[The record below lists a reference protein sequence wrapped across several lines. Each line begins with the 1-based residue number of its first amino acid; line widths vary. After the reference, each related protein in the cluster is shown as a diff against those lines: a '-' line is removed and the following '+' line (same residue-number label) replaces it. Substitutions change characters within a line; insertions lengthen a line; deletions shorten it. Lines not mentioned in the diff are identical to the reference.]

1 MTHDAFSRCHPT
13 VNFLFFVAAIGCGMV
28 IQHPAYILAGVVC
41 GGVYFC
47 LLSGRR
53 GFARIGMLLPLPILT
68 AVLNPL
74 INHRGKAVLFLVMG
88 KPYTL
93 EALCYGLALGG
104 IFLVMLLWFG
114 CYSAV
119 LTSDKFTSLF
129 GSLIPSLSLLLVM
142 VLRLIPAFTRKT
154 KQVLDARR
162 AIGMGAEQTGSLRQK
177 LRSGMTVLS
186 ALTSWALEGSIIT
199 ADSMRSRGYGCGKR
213 TSFRLYRMTGRD
225 WVLLILIGG
234 LFSLVILAGG
244 TDASYTPVMKAAPLG
259 WGFPAYC
266 ALLLI
271 PTIFELKE
279 AAAWHI
285 SISKI

>member
-1 MTHDAFSRCHPT
+1 MTHDAFSRCHPA

-104 IFLVMLLWFG
+104 IFLVMMLWFG

-129 GSLIPSLSLLLVM
+129 GSVIPSLSLLLVM

-162 AIGMGAEQTGSLRQK
+162 AIGMGAEQTGSIPEK

-225 WVLLILIGG
+225 WVLLTLIGA
-234 LFSLVILAGG
+234 LSCIVLLAGG
-244 TDASYTPVMKAAPLG
+244 TDASYTPVMKVAPLG

-271 PTIFELKE
+271 PTIFEGKE
-279 AAAWHI
+279 AAAWRI

>member
-1 MTHDAFSRCHPT
+1 MTHDAFSRCHPA

-104 IFLVMLLWFG
+104 IFLVMMLWFG

-129 GSLIPSLSLLLVM
+129 GGVIPSLSLLLVM

-162 AIGMGAEQTGSLRQK
+162 AIGMGAEQTGSIPEK

-225 WVLLILIGG
+225 WVLLTLIGA
-234 LFSLVILAGG
+234 LFCIVLLAGG
-244 TDASYTPVMKAAPLG
+244 TDASYTPVMKVAPLG

-271 PTIFELKE
+271 PTIFEGKE
-279 AAAWHI
+279 AAAWRI

>member
-1 MTHDAFSRCHPT
+1 MTHDAFSRCHPA
-13 VNFLFFVAAIGCGMV
+13 VNFLFFVAALGCGMV
-28 IQHPAYILAGVVC
+28 IQHPAYILAGVVS
-41 GGVYFC
+41 GGLYFC
-47 LLSGRR
+47 LLYGRR
-53 GFARIGMLLPLPILT
+53 GFSRIGMLLPLPILT

-104 IFLVMLLWFG
+104 IFLVMMLWFG

-119 LTSDKFTSLF
+119 LTIDKFTSLF
-129 GSLIPSLSLLLVM
+129 GSVIPSLSLLLVM
-142 VLRLIPAFTRKT
+142 VLRLIPAFTRKK

-162 AIGMGAEQTGSLRQK
+162 AIGMGAEQTGSIPEK

-225 WVLLILIGG
+225 WVLLTLIGA
-234 LFSLVILAGG
+234 LLCIVLLAGG
-244 TDASYTPVMKAAPLG
+244 TDASYTPVMKVAPLG

-271 PTIFELKE
+271 PTIFEGKE
-279 AAAWHI
+279 AAAWRI

>member
-1 MTHDAFSRCHPT
+1 MTHDAFSRCHPA
-13 VNFLFFVAAIGCGMV
+13 VNFLFFVAALGCGMV

-41 GGVYFC
+41 GGLYFC

-53 GFARIGMLLPLPILT
+53 GLARIGMLLPLPILT

-104 IFLVMLLWFG
+104 IFLVMMLWFG

-129 GSLIPSLSLLLVM
+129 GSVIPSLSLLLVM

-162 AIGMGAEQTGSLRQK
+162 AIGMGAEQTGSIPEK

-186 ALTSWALEGSIIT
+186 ALTSWALEGSIVT
-199 ADSMRSRGYGCGKR
+199 ADSMRARGYGCGKR

-225 WVLLILIGG
+225 WALLALIVG
-234 LFSLVILAGG
+234 LFCLVILAGG
-244 TDASYTPVMKAAPLG
+244 TDASYTPVMKVAPLG

-271 PTIFELKE
+271 PTIFEGKE
-279 AAAWHI
+279 AAAWRI

>member
-1 MTHDAFSRCHPT
+1 MTFDAFSRCHPA

-74 INHRGKAVLFLVMG
+74 INHRGKAVLFLAMG

-104 IFLVMLLWFG
+104 IFLVMMLWFG

-186 ALTSWALEGSIIT
+186 ALTTWALEGSIIT

>member
-1 MTHDAFSRCHPT
+1 MTHDAFSRCHPA
-13 VNFLFFVAAIGCGMV
+13 VNFLFFAAAIGCGMV

-129 GSLIPSLSLLLVM
+129 GSVIPSLSLLLVM

-271 PTIFELKE
+271 PTIFEGKE

>member
-1 MTHDAFSRCHPT
+1 MTHDAFSRCHPA

-28 IQHPAYILAGVVC
+28 IQHPAYILAGVGC

-114 CYSAV
+114 CYNAV

-162 AIGMGAEQTGSLRQK
+162 AIGMGAEQTGSLRHK

-234 LFSLVILAGG
+234 LFCLVILAGG
-244 TDASYTPVMKAAPLG
+244 MEASYTPVMKAAPLG

-271 PTIFELKE
+271 PTIFEGKE

>member
-1 MTHDAFSRCHPT
+1 MTHDAFSRCHPA

-41 GGVYFC
+41 GGVYYC
-47 LLSGRR
+47 LLYGRQ
-53 GFARIGMLLPLPILT
+53 GLPRIAGMLLLPILT

-271 PTIFELKE
+271 PTIYEGKE
-279 AAAWHI
+279 AALWHI

>member
-1 MTHDAFSRCHPT
+1 MTHDAFSRCHPA

-28 IQHPAYILAGVVC
+28 IQHPAYIRAGVVC

-53 GFARIGMLLPLPILT
+53 GFSRIGMLLPLPILT

>member
-1 MTHDAFSRCHPT
+1 MTHDAFSRCHPA

-271 PTIFELKE
+271 PTIFEGKE

>member
-1 MTHDAFSRCHPT
+1 MTHDAFSRCHPA
-13 VNFLFFVAAIGCGMV
+13 VNFLFFAAAIGCGMV

-142 VLRLIPAFTRKT
+142 VLRLIRAFTRKT

-162 AIGMGAEQTGSLRQK
+162 AIGMGAEQTGSIPEK

-225 WVLLILIGG
+225 WVLLTLIGA
-234 LFSLVILAGG
+234 LFCIVLLAGG
-244 TDASYTPVMKAAPLG
+244 TDASYTPVMKVAPLG

-271 PTIFELKE
+271 PTIFEGKE
-279 AAAWHI
+279 AAAWRI

>member
-1 MTHDAFSRCHPT
+1 MTFDAFSRCHPA

-234 LFSLVILAGG
+234 LFCLVILAGG
-244 TDASYTPVMKAAPLG
+244 TEASYTPVMKAAPLG

-271 PTIFELKE
+271 PTIFEGKE

>member
-1 MTHDAFSRCHPT
+1 MTHDAFSRCHPA
-13 VNFLFFVAAIGCGMV
+13 VNFLFFVAALGCGMV
-28 IQHPAYILAGVVC
+28 IQHPAYILAGVVS
-41 GGVYFC
+41 GGLYFC
-47 LLSGRR
+47 LLYGRR
-53 GFARIGMLLPLPILT
+53 GFSRIGMLLPLPILT

-104 IFLVMLLWFG
+104 IFLVMMLWFG

-129 GSLIPSLSLLLVM
+129 GSVIPSLSLLLVM

-162 AIGMGAEQTGSLRQK
+162 AIGMGAEQTGSIPEK

-225 WVLLILIGG
+225 WVLLTLIGA
-234 LFSLVILAGG
+234 LSCIVLLAGG
-244 TDASYTPVMKAAPLG
+244 TDASYTPAMKVAPLG

-271 PTIFELKE
+271 PTIFEGKE
-279 AAAWHI
+279 AAAWRI

>member
-1 MTHDAFSRCHPT
+1 MTHDAFSRCHPA

-104 IFLVMLLWFG
+104 IFLVMMLWFG

-162 AIGMGAEQTGSLRQK
+162 AIGMGAEQTGSIPEK

-225 WVLLILIGG
+225 WVLLTLIGA
-234 LFSLVILAGG
+234 LSCIVLLAGG
-244 TDASYTPVMKAAPLG
+244 TDASYTPVMKVAPLG

-271 PTIFELKE
+271 PTIFEGKE
-279 AAAWHI
+279 AAAWRI
-285 SISKI
+285 SVSKI

>member
-1 MTHDAFSRCHPT
+1 MTHDAFSRCHPA

-104 IFLVMLLWFG
+104 IFLVMMLWFG

-271 PTIFELKE
+271 PTIFEGKE

>member
-1 MTHDAFSRCHPT
+1 MTFDAFSRCHPA

>member
-1 MTHDAFSRCHPT
+1 MTFDAFSRCHPA

-104 IFLVMLLWFG
+104 IFLVMMLWFG

-225 WVLLILIGG
+225 WVLLTLIGA
-234 LFSLVILAGG
+234 LFCIVLLAGG
-244 TDASYTPVMKAAPLG
+244 TDASYTPVMKVAPLG

-271 PTIFELKE
+271 PTIFEGKE
-279 AAAWHI
+279 AAAWRI

>member
-1 MTHDAFSRCHPT
+1 MTHDAFSRCHPA

-104 IFLVMLLWFG
+104 IFLVMMLWFG

-271 PTIFELKE
+271 PTIFEGKE
-279 AAAWHI
+279 AAAWRI

>member
-1 MTHDAFSRCHPT
+1 MTHDAFSRCHPA

-271 PTIFELKE
+271 PTIFEGKE

-285 SISKI
+285 SISRI

>member
-1 MTHDAFSRCHPT
+1 MTHDAFSRCHPA
-13 VNFLFFVAAIGCGMV
+13 VNFLFFAAAIGCGMV

-74 INHRGKAVLFLVMG
+74 INHRGKAVLFLMMG

-104 IFLVMLLWFG
+104 IFLAMLLWFG

-162 AIGMGAEQTGSLRQK
+162 AIGMGAEQTGSLQQK

-271 PTIFELKE
+271 PTIFEGKE
-279 AAAWHI
+279 AVAWHI
-285 SISKI
+285 FISKI

>member
-1 MTHDAFSRCHPT
+1 
-13 VNFLFFVAAIGCGMV
+13 
-28 IQHPAYILAGVVC
+28 
-41 GGVYFC
+41 
-47 LLSGRR
+47 
-53 GFARIGMLLPLPILT
+53 
-68 AVLNPL
+68 
-74 INHRGKAVLFLVMG
+74 MG

-104 IFLVMLLWFG
+104 IFLVMMLWFG

-129 GSLIPSLSLLLVM
+129 GSVIPSLSLLLVM

-162 AIGMGAEQTGSLRQK
+162 AIGMGAEQTGSLRHK

-213 TSFRLYRMTGRD
+213 TSFRLYRMTKRD
-225 WVLLILIGG
+225 WALLTLIGG
-234 LFSLVILAGG
+234 LFCLVILAGG
-244 TDASYTPVMKAAPLG
+244 MEASYTPVMKAAPLG

-271 PTIFELKE
+271 PTIFEGKE
-279 AAAWHI
+279 VAAWRI

>member
-1 MTHDAFSRCHPT
+1 MTHDAFSRCHPA

-104 IFLVMLLWFG
+104 IFLVMMLWFG

-234 LFSLVILAGG
+234 LFCLVILAGG

-271 PTIFELKE
+271 PTIFEGKE
-279 AAAWHI
+279 AVAWHI

>member
-1 MTHDAFSRCHPT
+1 MTHDAFSRCHPA
-13 VNFLFFVAAIGCGMV
+13 VNFLFFAAAIGCGMV
-28 IQHPAYILAGVVC
+28 IQHPAYILAGGVC
-41 GGVYFC
+41 GGLYFC

-104 IFLVMLLWFG
+104 IFLVMMLWFG

-162 AIGMGAEQTGSLRQK
+162 AIGMGAEQTGSLGQK

-199 ADSMRSRGYGCGKR
+199 ADSMRARGYGCGRR

-225 WVLLILIGG
+225 WALLILIVG
-234 LFSLVILAGG
+234 LFCLVILAGG
-244 TDASYTPVMKAAPLG
+244 TEASYTPVMKAAPLG

-271 PTIFELKE
+271 PTIFEGKE

>member
-1 MTHDAFSRCHPT
+1 MTHDAFSRCHPA
-13 VNFLFFVAAIGCGMV
+13 VNFLFFVAALGCGMV
-28 IQHPAYILAGVVC
+28 IQHPAYILAGVVS
-41 GGVYFC
+41 GGLYFC
-47 LLSGRR
+47 LLYGRR
-53 GFARIGMLLPLPILT
+53 GFSRIGMLLPLPILT

-104 IFLVMLLWFG
+104 IFLVMMLWFG

-129 GSLIPSLSLLLVM
+129 GSVIPSLSLLLVM

-162 AIGMGAEQTGSLRQK
+162 AIGMGAEQTGSIPEK

-225 WVLLILIGG
+225 WVLLTLIGA
-234 LFSLVILAGG
+234 LFCIVLLAGG
-244 TDASYTPVMKAAPLG
+244 TDASYTPAMKVAPLG

-271 PTIFELKE
+271 PTIFEGKE
-279 AAAWHI
+279 AAAWRI

>member
-1 MTHDAFSRCHPT
+1 MTFDAFSRCHPA

-162 AIGMGAEQTGSLRQK
+162 AIGMGAEQTGSVRHK

-234 LFSLVILAGG
+234 LFCLVILAGG
-244 TDASYTPVMKAAPLG
+244 TEASYTPVMKAAPLG

-271 PTIFELKE
+271 PTIFEGKE

>member
-1 MTHDAFSRCHPT
+1 MTHDAFSRCHPA
-13 VNFLFFVAAIGCGMV
+13 VNFLFFVAALGCGMV
-28 IQHPAYILAGVVC
+28 IQHPAYILAGVVS
-41 GGVYFC
+41 GGLYFC
-47 LLSGRR
+47 LLYGRR
-53 GFARIGMLLPLPILT
+53 VFSRIGMLLPLPILT

-104 IFLVMLLWFG
+104 IFLVMMLWFG

-129 GSLIPSLSLLLVM
+129 GSVIPSLSLLLVM

-162 AIGMGAEQTGSLRQK
+162 AIGMGAEQTGSLREK
-177 LRSGMTVLS
+177 TRSGMTVLS

-225 WVLLILIGG
+225 WVLLTLIGA
-234 LFSLVILAGG
+234 LSCIVLLAGG
-244 TDASYTPVMKAAPLG
+244 MDASYTPVMKVAPLG

-271 PTIFELKE
+271 PTIFEGKE
-279 AAAWHI
+279 AAAWRI

>member
-1 MTHDAFSRCHPT
+1 MTHDAFSRCHPA
-13 VNFLFFVAAIGCGMV
+13 VNFLFFAAVIGCGMV
-28 IQHPAYILAGVVC
+28 IQHPYYILAGAVC
-41 GGVYFC
+41 GGLYFC
-47 LLSGRR
+47 LLYGRR
-53 GFARIGMLLPLPILT
+53 GLSRMAALLPLPVLT

-74 INHRGKAVLFLVMG
+74 INHRGKTVLFLVLG

-104 IFLVMLLWFG
+104 IFLVMMLWFG

-119 LTSDKFTSLF
+119 LTGDKFTSLF
-129 GSLIPSLSLLLVM
+129 GNLIPSLSLLLVM
-142 VLRLIPAFTRKT
+142 VLRLIPALTRKT

-162 AIGMGAEQTGSLRQK
+162 AIGMGAEQTGSPGQK

-186 ALTSWALEGSIIT
+186 ALTSWALEGSVIT

-225 WVLLILIGG
+225 WALLSLILG
-234 LFSLVILAGG
+234 LFCIVLLAGG
-244 TDASYTPVMKAAPLG
+244 TEASYTPVMTAAPLG

-271 PTIFELKE
+271 PTIFEGRE
-279 AAAWHI
+279 AVAWRI
-285 SISKI
+285 SIWKI

>member
-1 MTHDAFSRCHPT
+1 MTHDAFSRCHPA

-225 WVLLILIGG
+225 WALLALIVG
-234 LFSLVILAGG
+234 LFCLVILAGG

-271 PTIFELKE
+271 PTIFEGKE
-279 AAAWHI
+279 AVAWHI

>member
-1 MTHDAFSRCHPT
+1 MTHDAFSRCHPA
-13 VNFLFFVAAIGCGMV
+13 VNFLFFAAAIGCGMV

-41 GGVYFC
+41 GGLYFC

-53 GFARIGMLLPLPILT
+53 GLARIGMLLPLPILT

-104 IFLVMLLWFG
+104 IFLVMMLWFG

-129 GSLIPSLSLLLVM
+129 GNLIPSLSLLLVM

-162 AIGMGAEQTGSLRQK
+162 AIGMGAEQTGSLQCK
-177 LRSGMTVLS
+177 LQSGMTVLS
-186 ALTSWALEGSIIT
+186 ALTSWALEGSIVT

-225 WVLLILIGG
+225 WALLTLIGG
-234 LFSLVILAGG
+234 LFCLVILAGG
-244 TDASYTPVMKAAPLG
+244 TEASYTPVMKAAPLG

-271 PTIFELKE
+271 PTIFEGKE
-279 AAAWHI
+279 AAAWRI